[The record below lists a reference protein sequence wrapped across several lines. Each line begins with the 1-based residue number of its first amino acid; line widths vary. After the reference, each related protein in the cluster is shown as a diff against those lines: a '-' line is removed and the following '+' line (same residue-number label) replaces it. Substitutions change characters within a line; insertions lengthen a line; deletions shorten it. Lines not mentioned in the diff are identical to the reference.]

1 MQQKVKDLFTDL
13 KSVSKVLYYLVIAT
27 LYLFGIQASL
37 ALMSTKSTIG
47 NLAGLGLLV
56 FLIALAVTRVYR
68 KFK

>member
-13 KSVSKVLYYLVIAT
+13 KAASKVLYYLVILA
-27 LYLFGIQASL
+27 LYFFGLQSSL
-37 ALMSTKSTIG
+37 ALMSTKSTIL

-56 FLIALAVTRVYR
+56 FMVALAVTRVYR